1 MMFRPLHKLMAISIA
16 AQSAIVLAGPP
27 DFGRDIRPILANS
40 CFECH
45 GPDESSREADLR
57 LDTADS
63 AQASGVILPRRPD
76 ESELIKRLISN
87 NPDEVMPPPNSP
99 RRPTL
104 QQVEQLRQWIAD
116 GARYDEHWAYALLQ
130 RPTLP
135 EVSDSAWC
143 QTPLDHLVLAKLDS
157 ADLVP
162 QVEAEPEVLVRRL
175 SLALNGLP
183 PTVEEVDKF
192 VKQYR
197 LDRNLAISNW
207 VDKLLGRE
215 QFGEHFAWGWM
226 DAARYADTNGYQ
238 SDGERVMW
246 RWRDWLIASLNAGK
260 PYDQMTR
267 EMLAGD
273 LLLPESVQGWQTGD
287 VIRDPESLD
296 LLMATGF
303 LRNHRYDTG
312 SGTIPDESRFEN
324 AADRL
329 ETFST
334 IWLGM
339 TMQCA
344 RCHDHKF
351 DPIPSRDYY
360 SLLAFFDKIPE
371 WGMAIRKASHPFVY
385 APTADQ
391 RRQLAQLDKSVA
403 TSKQSL
409 EVKEESIVA
418 EQKRWEA
425 TLNSFDNTRTVP
437 FDSER
442 VPRGLT
448 HQFLSDLPFTTDGS
462 TTKDLGKVVNNLIT
476 GNSRWTVSCWFQ
488 ATSANDATL
497 FSNVDKP
504 EGTYGGLLADIVGG
518 KLRLRHVCRWVNSYV
533 EFISTDPVQVGQWQ
547 HVTFSSDGRSQGVA
561 YRATLN
567 GIAESML
574 LVEGSTGDN
583 IEDPLKGNLIVG
595 GGPFLPNFVGSI
607 ADLRIYDR
615 ELSKLESAFLAERRS
630 LSEIAAVP
638 LADRSTIDDAFLR
651 YHFLEQCGPPE
662 LRKLADDHHQAIE
675 ERDAFIRT
683 LPTVMVM
690 QEVAGRQSHIHTK
703 GAYDQ
708 LGEPVTPMTPAILP
722 APVSQELDRIAL
734 ADWLLQPDHPLTARV
749 AVNRLWQQVWGRG
762 FIDSP
767 ENFGTQSAEPLH
779 HELLDWLATEYI
791 RLKWD
796 TKAILKL
803 IVTSGAY
810 RQRSSAPPMQWK
822 RDPENRMLARGPR
835 FRLPIGVIRDSS
847 LAMAGLLQRDIGGT
861 TVLLEPLLNQDGNE
875 VKLSFPV
882 NTNRRTLYTF
892 WKRNAPH
899 PMLAVFDVA
908 DRNQCDVRVRRTNT
922 PLQALVTLNEPG
934 QIACAQ
940 AFAKRIIESEQED
953 VARLIWAFRVATSRT
968 PSEAQLEILRDSLSN
983 CRAIAETEVN
993 AWTAVAN
1000 VLLNLD
1006 ETMTLE

>member
-1 MMFRPLHKLMAISIA
+1 MMFRSLQKLMAISIV
-16 AQSAIVLAGPP
+16 AQSAMVLAGPP
-27 DFGRDIRPILANS
+27 DFGRDIRPILANN

-45 GPDESSREADLR
+45 GPDASSREADLR
-57 LDTADS
+57 LDTAYD
-63 AQASGVILPRRPD
+63 ARTSGVIVPGKPD
-76 ESELIKRLISN
+76 ESELIRRLIS
-87 NPDEVMPPPNSP
+87 DDSDKIMPPPHAP
-99 RRPTL
+99 RKPTP
-104 QQVEQLRQWIAD
+104 QQVELLRQWIAD
-116 GARYDEHWAYALLQ
+116 GAMYGEHWAYASVQ
-130 RPTLP
+130 QPPLP
-135 EVSDSAWC
+135 EVSDLAWC
-143 QTPLDHLVLAKLDS
+143 QSSLDRFVLAKLDS
-157 ADLVP
+157 IGSVP
-162 QVEAEPEVLVRRL
+162 QLEAKPEVLVRRL

-183 PTVEEVDKF
+183 PTVQEVDAF
-192 VKQYR
+192 VEQHR
-197 LDRNLAISNW
+197 RDRNLSVSKW
-207 VDKLLGRE
+207 VDELLERE
-215 QFGEHFAWGWM
+215 QYGEHFAWGWM

-238 SDGERVMW
+238 ADGERVMW
-246 RWRDWLIASLNAGK
+246 RWRDWLIASLNTGK

-287 VIRDPESLD
+287 VIRDPQSLD

-351 DPIPSRDYY
+351 DPIPARDYY

-385 APTADQ
+385 APTAEQ
-391 RRQLAQLDKSVA
+391 RQQLAQLDEKVA
-403 TSKQSL
+403 SSKQSV
-409 EVKEESIVA
+409 EAKEENIVA
-418 EQKRWEA
+418 EQNRWEA
-425 TLNSFDNTRTVP
+425 TLKSSDNMLRVP

-448 HQFLSDLPFTTDGS
+448 HQFLNDLPFAMDGS
-462 TTKDLGKVVNNLIT
+462 ATKDMGKVANKLIT
-476 GNSRWTVSCWFQ
+476 GNSRWTVSFWFKPD
-488 ATSANDATL
+488 SANDATM

-518 KLRLRHVCRWVNSYV
+518 KLRMRHVCRWVNSYV
-533 EFISTDPVQVGQWQ
+533 EFISTEPVQIGQWQ

-567 GIAESML
+567 GVAESML

-595 GGPFLPNFVGSI
+595 GGPFLANFVGSI
-607 ADLRIYDR
+607 ADVRFYDR
-615 ELSKLESAFLAERRS
+615 ELLPIESAFLAERRS
-630 LSEIAAVP
+630 LAEIAAVR

-651 YHFLEQCGPPE
+651 YHFLEHCGPPE
-662 LRKLADDHHQAIE
+662 LRKLADDHYQAIE
-675 ERDAFIRT
+675 ERSDFIRS

-690 QEVAGRQSHIHTK
+690 QEVIGRQTHIHTK

-708 LGEPVTPMTPAILP
+708 LGESVSPMTPTILP
-722 APVSQELDRIAL
+722 RPASENMDRIAL
-734 ADWLLQPDHPLTARV
+734 AEWLVRPDHPLTARM

-762 FIDSP
+762 FTDSP
-767 ENFGTQSAEPLH
+767 ENFGTQCAEPEH

-791 RLKWD
+791 RLNWD

-803 IVTSGAY
+803 IVTSAAY
-810 RQRSSAPPMQWK
+810 RQDSAAPPMQWK
-822 RDPENRMLARGPR
+822 SDPDNRRLARGPR
-835 FRLPIGVIRDSS
+835 FRLPIGVVRDSS
-847 LAMAGLLQRDIGGT
+847 LAIAGLLQRDVGGT
-861 TVLLEPLLNQDGNE
+861 TVLLEPLLNQDNKA
-875 VKLSFPV
+875 VKLSFPIS
-882 NTNRRTLYTF
+882 TTRRTLYSF

-922 PLQALVTLNEPG
+922 PLQALVTLNETG

-940 AFAKRIIESEQED
+940 AFGKRIMESD
-953 VARLIWAFRVATSRT
+953 HDDGARLIWAFRAATART
-968 PSEAQLEILRDSLSN
+968 PSEAQWELLRDSLRN
-983 CRAIAETEVN
+983 CRTLANNEAD
-993 AWTAVAN
+993 AWSAVAN
-1000 VLLNLD
+1000 IMLNLD
-1006 ETMTLE
+1006 QTLTLE